1 MLLTILSGLFG
12 GLLRLAPE
20 LLKFFDSKNDRQ
32 HELAMQDKALEFQK
46 LAGTQKISEIG
57 MQGNIDLARADLDSQ
72 TAQFAAYQAAF
83 AEQAAAATAGGK
95 LISAISALV
104 RPAVTGTVF
113 AMWCAFKLASLY
125 VAITGGSGSAIQ
137 GIIATWTQDDAAMLM
152 MIVSFWFVGRSIEKR
167 SS

>member
-1 MLLTILSGLFG
+1 MLLTILSSLFG

-20 LLKFFDSKNDRQ
+20 LLKFFDAKNDRA

-46 LAGTQKISEIG
+46 LAGSQKIAEISS
-57 MQGNIDLARADLDSQ
+57 QGQIDLSKADLDTQ
-72 TAQFAAYQAAF
+72 VAQFAAYQAAF

-95 LISAISALV
+95 IVAAISALV
-104 RPAVTGTVF
+104 RPAVTSTVF
-113 AMWCAFKLASLY
+113 AMWCAYKIASLY
-125 VAITGGSGSAIQ
+125 AAIMGGNGSAIQ
-137 GIIATWTQDDAAMLM
+137 GIIATWTQDDWAMLS